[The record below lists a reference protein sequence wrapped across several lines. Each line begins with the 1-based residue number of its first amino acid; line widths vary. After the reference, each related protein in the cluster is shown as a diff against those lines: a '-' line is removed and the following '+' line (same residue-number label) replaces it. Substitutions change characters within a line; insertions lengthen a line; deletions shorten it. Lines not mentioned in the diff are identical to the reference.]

1 MTSVSGAKCEII
13 IPSRCFPF
21 DYRERNIAE
30 FFVCHSRPERCLP
43 TCKGK
48 TLFSRDPSCAHNA
61 ERRFCSLEKIGRLQV
76 RCSHTHQIKDRY
88 PERAG
93 LRGLPAHGI
102 TLGASAALPQ
112 LRACRLLRPVAQ
124 AGALSMTSKAICQA
138 RRRITVQSRASSEIE
153 SIGKPWSLCMAK
165 APVMM
170 PSLLHGPRVDRE
182 TTAGP
187 R

>member
-43 TCKGK
+43 TYKGK
-48 TLFSRDPSCAHNA
+48 ALPPARSILRSQRRKALLLTRKYREIASALF
-61 ERRFCSLEKIGRLQV
+61 
-76 RCSHTHQIKDRY
+76 THSSDQDRY

-102 TLGASAALPQ
+102 TLGAFAALPQ

>member
-76 RCSHTHQIKDRY
+76 RCSHTHQIKIVTPSALGCEDCLRIGSPWVHLRLCRSCGHVGCCDQSPHRHARGHFEASGHPIIEGY
-88 PERAG
+88 DPPEG
-93 LRGLPAHGI
+93 WGWCYVDDIEVDLPSQTPHN
-102 TLGASAALPQ
+102 
-112 LRACRLLRPVAQ
+112 
-124 AGALSMTSKAICQA
+124 
-138 RRRITVQSRASSEIE
+138 
-153 SIGKPWSLCMAK
+153 
-165 APVMM
+165 
-170 PSLLHGPRVDRE
+170 GPI
-182 TTAGP
+182 P
-187 R
+187 RFV

>member
-76 RCSHTHQIKDRY
+76 RCSHTHQIKIVTPSALGCEDC
-88 PERAG
+88 
-93 LRGLPAHGI
+93 LRMGSPWVHLRLCRSCGHVGCCDQSPNRHAPGG
-102 TLGASAALPQ
+102 TLKRPVI
-112 LRACRLLRPVAQ
+112 RLLRATTLPR
-124 AGALSMTSKAICQA
+124 AGAGATSTTSKSIWQT
-138 RRRITVQSRASSEIE
+138 RRRTTVQFRASSE
-153 SIGKPWSLCMAK
+153 
-165 APVMM
+165 
-170 PSLLHGPRVDRE
+170 
-182 TTAGP
+182 
-187 R
+187 